1 MRGWYSIGLSVLL
14 VASAGC
20 GGYTAKF
27 QIQQIVNAPDDERS
41 RKQLDID
48 IVCLDK
54 KLAEKHPR
62 IANGSMRSDE
72 WFKLRAERGTMIAE
86 FPGGAIYSLRGTG
99 TAYAN
104 YTADTHKGPPLTSPA
119 DGGRN
124 EVDVPFTFSR
134 YGESGAVILV
144 FGRFHD
150 GKGGL
155 LPTDPVRIA
164 PPPSW
169 NTKLLIDVGRR
180 SLAYKG
186 AK

>member
-1 MRGWYSIGLSVLL
+1 MRGSALFGLNVLML
-14 VASAGC
+14 AAVGC
-20 GGYTAKF
+20 GNYTAKF
-27 QIQQIVNAPDDERS
+27 QVQQVINAPDDERS

-48 IVCLDK
+48 VVCIDK

-86 FPGGAIYSLRGTG
+86 IPGSAIYSLRGTG
-99 TAYAN
+99 AAYAN
-104 YTADTHKGPPLTSPA
+104 YTADTVKGPPLTSPA
-119 DGGRN
+119 DGGKT
-124 EVDVPFTFSR
+124 EVDLPFSFSR
-134 YGESGAVILV
+134 HGESGAVILV

-180 SLAYKG
+180 SLALKSEQ
-186 AK
+186 